1 MTDRERRALA
11 PALIGVALLALI
23 LAVPVYFATHIMD
36 VGGNANMEV
45 GLSAAVLLGIACI
58 GALVGFLVIWA
69 GRNHAKANTRIALVA
84 TAFTFGLL
92 LMITYGASTSSVQP
106 ASTTVE
112 RS

>member
-1 MTDRERRALA
+1 MIEPDKRALG
-11 PALIGVALLALI
+11 PGLISVAVLALI
-23 LAVPVYFATHIMD
+23 LAVPVYFATQIMD

-45 GLSAAVLLGIACI
+45 GLSAAVLLGIACV
-58 GALVGFLVIWA
+58 GALVGFFVIWV
-69 GRNHAKANTRIALVA
+69 GRKRTKANTRIALVA